1 MSESHSAEVLWA
13 DLRQGAAAYPAQL
26 REIEI
31 SLAARELRRVYVLM
45 ARLKE
50 SGQWLPS
57 PEAEAALEDFW
68 WEYGQ

>member
-1 MSESHSAEVLWA
+1 MSEPNITEILRA
-13 DLRQGAAAYPAQL
+13 DLRRGAAAYPAQL

-31 SLAARELRRVYVLM
+31 SLAARELRRVYTLL

-50 SGQWLPS
+50 SGKWEPS